1 MNQSAA
7 SQPSRKKA
15 VFSLLILLALTCVI
29 VLIFRDHWAEITAAL
44 AQLNLWQV
52 LVVLALGISY
62 PLLEGCVSYVIV
74 RGRMP
79 GFTLRQ
85 GIDNA
90 WCGTFGNVVTLGAG
104 AVPVQTW
111 YLHQAGL
118 PIGPGVGLMT
128 LQYVFHKTTVL
139 LYATVML
146 LLQHKWLA
154 ANTTGVL
161 KYLPMAY
168 AVVALVIVALV
179 LVCVSPLVQNL
190 ARWALGFLP
199 KTEKW
204 QQRRAG
210 WLEQLDVLGTE
221 SRLLLADKARC
232 VQIFALQALK
242 LFLLFC
248 LPWLCIR
255 FMQLS
260 PLSFARVQLLTS
272 LMLFVSNALP
282 NVAGM
287 GSIETA
293 FLLLYSSFL
302 PSGEVISVLRHRQ
315 LLFRVCRQRHGL
327 FPRPAASD
335 PDTAKGGVTL
345 YEEQEHPVP
354 VRHCHFS
361 AACTGADLSF
371 RKDRPC
377 IQHRG
382 QHTGRCPG
390 GAHSELCPLRRD
402 GFSAAFCRRPCL
414 SADRKRAF
422 RPYLCQAV
430 QPAVFLL
437 QPRIPGGFRHCELL
451 R

>member
-1 MNQSAA
+1 M
-7 SQPSRKKA
+7 
-15 VFSLLILLALTCVI
+15 
-29 VLIFRDHWAEITAAL
+29 
-44 AQLNLWQV
+44 
-52 LVVLALGISY
+52 
-62 PLLEGCVSYVIV
+62 
-74 RGRMP
+74 
-79 GFTLRQ
+79 
-85 GIDNA
+85 
-90 WCGTFGNVVTLGAG
+90 VTLGAG
-104 AVPVQTW
+104 VVPVQTW

-168 AVVALVIVALV
+168 AVVALVIVVLV

-204 QQRRAG
+204 QQRRAD

-302 PSGEVISVLRHRQ
+302 PSGEVMSVLMLYRIASYY
-315 LLFRVCRQRHGL
+315 FV
-327 FPRPAASD
+327 FAASAVGFFLAQRRL
-335 PDTAKGGVTL
+335 T
-345 YEEQEHPVP
+345 
-354 VRHCHFS
+354 
-361 AACTGADLSF
+361 DL
-371 RKDRPC
+371 KPPKED
-377 IQHRG
+377 
-382 QHTGRCPG
+382 
-390 GAHSELCPLRRD
+390 
-402 GFSAAFCRRPCL
+402 
-414 SADRKRAF
+414 
-422 RPYLCQAV
+422 
-430 QPAVFLL
+430 
-437 QPRIPGGFRHCELL
+437 
-451 R
+451 

>member
-15 VFSLLILLALTCVI
+15 VLSLLILLALTCVI

-74 RGRMP
+74 RGRLP

-190 ARWALGFLP
+190 ARWALGF
-199 KTEKW
+199 
-204 QQRRAG
+204 
-210 WLEQLDVLGTE
+210 
-221 SRLLLADKARC
+221 
-232 VQIFALQALK
+232 
-242 LFLLFC
+242 
-248 LPWLCIR
+248 R

-302 PSGEVISVLRHRQ
+302 PSGEVMSVLMLYRIASYY
-315 LLFRVCRQRHGL
+315 FV
-327 FPRPAASD
+327 FAAS
-335 PDTAKGGVTL
+335 AVGFFL
-345 YEEQEHPVP
+345 AQ
-354 VRHCHFS
+354 
-361 AACTGADLSF
+361 
-371 RKDRPC
+371 
-377 IQHRG
+377 
-382 QHTGRCPG
+382 
-390 GAHSELCPLRRD
+390 RRLTRTPPKE
-402 GFSAAFCRRPCL
+402 A
-414 SADRKRAF
+414 
-422 RPYLCQAV
+422 
-430 QPAVFLL
+430 
-437 QPRIPGGFRHCELL
+437 
-451 R
+451 

>member
-15 VFSLLILLALTCVI
+15 VLSLLILLALTCVI

-44 AQLNLWQV
+44 TQLNLWQV

-204 QQRRAG
+204 QQRRAD

-248 LPWLCIR
+248 
-255 FMQLS
+255 QL
-260 PLSFARVQLLTS
+260 R
-272 LMLFVSNALP
+272 
-282 NVAGM
+282 
-287 GSIETA
+287 
-293 FLLLYSSFL
+293 
-302 PSGEVISVLRHRQ
+302 LRSRHAIAITKDRKI
-315 LLFRVCRQRHGL
+315 FFQRRHTGIADGHVFNL
-327 FPRPAASD
+327 
-335 PDTAKGGVTL
+335 
-345 YEEQEHPVP
+345 PVP
-354 VRHCHFS
+354 DFRGPFAPGVR
-361 AACTGADLSF
+361 
-371 RKDRPC
+371 
-377 IQHRG
+377 
-382 QHTGRCPG
+382 
-390 GAHSELCPLRRD
+390 
-402 GFSAAFCRRPCL
+402 
-414 SADRKRAF
+414 
-422 RPYLCQAV
+422 
-430 QPAVFLL
+430 
-437 QPRIPGGFRHCELL
+437 FRHLFQDGKTFVTAIATKQQ
-451 R
+451 

>member
-15 VFSLLILLALTCVI
+15 VLSLLILLALTCVI

-74 RGRMP
+74 RGRLP

-111 YLHQAGL
+111 YLHQTGL
-118 PIGPGVGLMT
+118 DIGPGVGLMT

-199 KTEKW
+199 K
-204 QQRRAG
+204 
-210 WLEQLDVLGTE
+210 
-221 SRLLLADKARC
+221 ARC

-302 PSGEVISVLRHRQ
+302 PSGEVMSVLMLYRIASYY
-315 LLFRVCRQRHGL
+315 FV
-327 FPRPAASD
+327 FAAS
-335 PDTAKGGVTL
+335 AVGFFL
-345 YEEQEHPVP
+345 AQ
-354 VRHCHFS
+354 
-361 AACTGADLSF
+361 
-371 RKDRPC
+371 
-377 IQHRG
+377 
-382 QHTGRCPG
+382 
-390 GAHSELCPLRRD
+390 RRLTRTPPKE
-402 GFSAAFCRRPCL
+402 A
-414 SADRKRAF
+414 
-422 RPYLCQAV
+422 
-430 QPAVFLL
+430 
-437 QPRIPGGFRHCELL
+437 
-451 R
+451 

>member
-15 VFSLLILLALTCVI
+15 VLSLLILLALTCVI

-44 AQLNLWQV
+44 TQLNLWQV

-74 RGRMP
+74 RGRLP

-118 PIGPGVGLMT
+118 DIGPGVGLMT

-146 LLQHKWLA
+146 LLQHNWLA
-154 ANTTGVL
+154 ANTSGVMG
-161 KYLPMAY
+161 YLPLAY
-168 AVVALVIVALV
+168 AVVAAIIVVLV

-190 ARWALGFLP
+190 ARWLMGFLP

-210 WLEQLDVLGTE
+210 WQQQLDILGEE
-221 SRLLLADKARC
+221 SRRLLADKPRC
-232 VQIFALQALK
+232 LKIFVLQAVK
-242 LFLLFC
+242 LFGLFC
-248 LPWLCIR
+248 LPYLCIR
-255 FMQLS
+255 FMGLS
-260 PLSFARVQLLTS
+260 PLGFWQVQLLTS

-293 FLLLYSSFL
+293 FLLVFGSFL
-302 PSGEVISVLRHRQ
+302 SSGEVMSVLMLYRIASYY
-315 LLFRVCRQRHGL
+315 FVFAASAVGFFIAQRHL
-327 FPRPAASD
+327 
-335 PDTAKGGVTL
+335 TEMETL
-345 YEEQEHPVP
+345 RE
-354 VRHCHFS
+354 
-361 AACTGADLSF
+361 G
-371 RKDRPC
+371 
-377 IQHRG
+377 
-382 QHTGRCPG
+382 
-390 GAHSELCPLRRD
+390 
-402 GFSAAFCRRPCL
+402 
-414 SADRKRAF
+414 
-422 RPYLCQAV
+422 
-430 QPAVFLL
+430 
-437 QPRIPGGFRHCELL
+437 
-451 R
+451 

>member
-74 RGRMP
+74 RGRLP

-104 AVPVQTW
+104 VVPVQTW

-190 ARWALGFLP
+190 AR
-199 KTEKW
+199 
-204 QQRRAG
+204 
-210 WLEQLDVLGTE
+210 
-221 SRLLLADKARC
+221 C

-293 FLLLYSSFL
+293 FLLLFSGFL
-302 PSGEVISVLRHRQ
+302 PSGEVMSVLMLYRIASYY
-315 LLFRVCRQRHGL
+315 FV
-327 FPRPAASD
+327 FAAS
-335 PDTAKGGVTL
+335 AVGFFL
-345 YEEQEHPVP
+345 AQ
-354 VRHCHFS
+354 
-361 AACTGADLSF
+361 
-371 RKDRPC
+371 
-377 IQHRG
+377 
-382 QHTGRCPG
+382 
-390 GAHSELCPLRRD
+390 RRLTRTPPKED
-402 GFSAAFCRRPCL
+402 
-414 SADRKRAF
+414 
-422 RPYLCQAV
+422 
-430 QPAVFLL
+430 
-437 QPRIPGGFRHCELL
+437 
-451 R
+451 

>member
-1 MNQSAA
+1 M
-7 SQPSRKKA
+7 
-15 VFSLLILLALTCVI
+15 FSLLICGAHLRDRAHL
-29 VLIFRDHWAEITAAL
+29 RDHWAEITAAL
-44 AQLNLWQV
+44 AQLNCGRV
-52 LVVLALGISY
+52 LVVLALASAT

-74 RGRMP
+74 RGAAARLHPAAGHRQRLVRHLWQRGHP
-79 GFTLRQ
+79 GRGCRAGADLDTCIRQ
-85 GIDNA
+85 G
-90 WCGTFGNVVTLGAG
+90 C
-104 AVPVQTW
+104 
-111 YLHQAGL
+111 
-118 PIGPGVGLMT
+118 PIGPGVGTELT

-179 LVCVSPLVQNL
+179 LVCVSTLVQNL

-204 QQRRAG
+204 QQRRAD

-302 PSGEVISVLRHRQ
+302 PSGEVMSVLMLYRIASYY
-315 LLFRVCRQRHGL
+315 FV
-327 FPRPAASD
+327 FAAS
-335 PDTAKGGVTL
+335 AVGFFL
-345 YEEQEHPVP
+345 AQ
-354 VRHCHFS
+354 
-361 AACTGADLSF
+361 
-371 RKDRPC
+371 
-377 IQHRG
+377 
-382 QHTGRCPG
+382 
-390 GAHSELCPLRRD
+390 RRLTRTPPKED
-402 GFSAAFCRRPCL
+402 
-414 SADRKRAF
+414 
-422 RPYLCQAV
+422 
-430 QPAVFLL
+430 
-437 QPRIPGGFRHCELL
+437 
-451 R
+451 

>member
-74 RGRMP
+74 RGRLP

-118 PIGPGVGLMT
+118 DIGPGVGLMT

-146 LLQHKWLA
+146 LLQHRWLA
-154 ANTTGVL
+154 ANTSGVMH
-161 KYLPMAY
+161 YLPAAY
-168 AVVALVIVALV
+168 CVVALVIVTLV
-179 LVCVSPLVQNL
+179 LLCVSPLVQRL
-190 ARWALGFLP
+190 ARWAMGFLP
-199 KTEKW
+199 QTEPWQTRGEKW
-204 QQRRAG
+204 R
-210 WLEQLDVLGTE
+210 EQLDTLATE
-221 SRLLLADKARC
+221 SRLLLADKGRCARILA
-232 VQIFALQALK
+232 VQTLK
-242 LFLLFC
+242 LFLMFT
-248 LPWLCIR
+248 LPWFCIR
-255 FMQLS
+255 FMGLS
-260 PLSFARVQLLTS
+260 CGLSFWQVQLLTS
-272 LMLFVSNALP
+272 LMLFLSNALP

-293 FLLLYSSFL
+293 FLLVFSSFMT
-302 PSGEVISVLRHRQ
+302 SGEAMSTLM
-315 LLFRVCRQRHGL
+315 LFRIASYYFV
-327 FPRPAASD
+327 FAAS
-335 PDTAKGGVTL
+335 
-345 YEEQEHPVP
+345 
-354 VRHCHFS
+354 
-361 AACTGADLSF
+361 AAGTF
-371 RKDRPC
+371 
-377 IQHRG
+377 
-382 QHTGRCPG
+382 
-390 GAHSELCPLRRD
+390 
-402 GFSAAFCRRPCL
+402 AAQKHL
-414 SADRKRAF
+414 ENS
-422 RPYLCQAV
+422 
-430 QPAVFLL
+430 
-437 QPRIPGGFRHCELL
+437 
-451 R
+451 